1 MTSPAAT
8 VTAPVAV
15 VPVAAAIASAS
26 PAADAPAAVGRS
38 TQRRTVLDSVLPLLV
53 DVAVPLA
60 SYYALKATGMS
71 TFAALA
77 WSSVLP
83 AVRTVWSVV
92 RGHRLNG
99 LAALIVTVNA
109 VSLLTSL
116 VVGDPRL
123 MLAKDSGVSSVIG
136 ITVLVTALKGQPMM
150 TAGVRPWLVGGDAAR
165 AAAWQRLSA
174 GSAAFRRAEIRFS
187 MVWGA
192 ALLGECVVRTVGA
205 YTVPVETMVWLGTVI
220 MVMTMVSA
228 FLVSGRVGA
237 VPMQRM
243 IAEAVCAE
251 KAAKAAKAETAAR

>member
-8 VTAPVAV
+8 VTAPVAD
-15 VPVAAAIASAS
+15 VPVM
-26 PAADAPAAVGRS
+26 DAPAATGRF
-38 TQRRTVLDSVLPLLV
+38 TPRRAVLDSVLPLLV

-83 AVRTVWSVV
+83 AVRTAWSVV
-92 RGHRLNG
+92 RGQRLNG

-109 VSLLTSL
+109 VGLLTSL

-123 MLAKDSGVSSVIG
+123 MLAKDSGVSSIIG
-136 ITVLVTALKGQPMM
+136 LVVLVTALKGQPMM
-150 TAGVRPWLVGGDAAR
+150 TAGLRPWLVGGDADR

-220 MVMTMVSA
+220 MVATLVSA

-243 IAEAVCAE
+243 IAEAVRTE
-251 KAAKAAKAETAAR
+251 KTSAR